1 MTLVS
6 FSHFSPERSCP
17 RRVTDQFGAPRSS
30 NPTSVLAKF
39 KTGMGEM
46 KILVSD
52 VLWCVLGHW
61 FRMGWHTCG
70 VLYGDLLRQSSK
82 QGCVR

>member
-6 FSHFSPERSCP
+6 FSHFHPSDHVHEESR
-17 RRVTDQFGAPRSS
+17 DQFGAPRSS

-39 KTGMGEM
+39 KTGMCEM
-46 KILVSD
+46 KILGSE

-70 VLYGDLLRQSSK
+70 V
-82 QGCVR
+82 